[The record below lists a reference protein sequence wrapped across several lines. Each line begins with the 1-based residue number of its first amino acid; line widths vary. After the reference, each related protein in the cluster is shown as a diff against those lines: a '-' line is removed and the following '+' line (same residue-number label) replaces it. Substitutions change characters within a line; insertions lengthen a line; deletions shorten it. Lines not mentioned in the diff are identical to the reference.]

1 MGGGRPLSLC
11 KRLRR
16 NGEASSPLPTRGWK
30 RVGRKSDV
38 EPGQLP
44 ARRVAHVHAHT
55 RVLHDMCYRRS
66 GKRRKGLTRRTT
78 AFPSFVLDRSASR
91 RVRRLRPKT
100 RLAGAGEALS
110 YPPGAPHPHTAP
122 AQPNYW
128 DLSDGQALQLSRR
141 TMNGKLQIAGSL
153 REDGANLI
161 RRCLD
166 PCPSPSRLPRRRR
179 HGTPA

>member
-1 MGGGRPLSLC
+1 
-11 KRLRR
+11 
-16 NGEASSPLPTRGWK
+16 
-30 RVGRKSDV
+30 
-38 EPGQLP
+38 
-44 ARRVAHVHAHT
+44 
-55 RVLHDMCYRRS
+55 MCYRRS

-78 AFPSFVLDRSASR
+78 AFPSFVWDRSASR

-141 TMNGKLQIAGSL
+141 TTNGKLQIAGSL

-161 RRCLD
+161 RRCQ
-166 PCPSPSRLPRRRR
+166 PIATAVATSPRDTASATFALEGTRLKSGSQPIAAR
-179 HGTPA
+179 TPFTAGSLP